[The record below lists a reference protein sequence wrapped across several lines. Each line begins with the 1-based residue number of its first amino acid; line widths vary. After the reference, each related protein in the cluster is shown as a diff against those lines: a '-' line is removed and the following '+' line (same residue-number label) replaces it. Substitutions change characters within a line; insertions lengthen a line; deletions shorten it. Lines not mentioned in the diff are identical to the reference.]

1 MILYPPFNP
10 PGSSSNIL
18 FSTHQDPGVWE
29 GGLVARAARDALLTK
44 YSLLPLLYTLFFVHS
59 TVGETVVR
67 PLWHEFPQDSKT
79 RDIDTQVRSWS
90 CLVPFFLLSSFG
102 EVPSLS
108 PQSWSRVLRNGR
120 TTLKKRN
127 ILNVAIIRLAYLPDS
142 ETWYDFY
149 TGQKVTGGEVRNF

>member
-1 MILYPPFNP
+1 M
-10 PGSSSNIL
+10 
-18 FSTHQDPGVWE
+18 
-29 GGLVARAARDALLTK
+29 VARAARDALLTK

-59 TVGETVVR
+59 TARETVVR
-67 PLWHEFPQDSKT
+67 PLWHEFPTDSKT

-90 CLVPFFLLSSFG
+90 CLIPFFLLSSFG

-127 ILNVAIIRLAYLPDS
+127 ILNHHQVSLSSEFSDMVRLLHRTTSDRRR
-142 ETWYDFY
+142 
-149 TGQKVTGGEVRNF
+149 GEKILMIFVIHEQ

>member
-1 MILYPPFNP
+1 M
-10 PGSSSNIL
+10 
-18 FSTHQDPGVWE
+18 
-29 GGLVARAARDALLTK
+29 VARVARDALLTK

-59 TVGETVVR
+59 TAGETVVR
-67 PLWHEFPQDSKT
+67 PLWHEFPTDSKT

-90 CLVPFFLLSSFG
+90 CLIPFFLLSSFG

-127 ILNVAIIRLAYLPDS
+127 ILNHCHHQVSLPSEFSDMVRLLHRTKSDRRR
-142 ETWYDFY
+142 
-149 TGQKVTGGEVRNF
+149 GEQIMMIFVIHEQ

>member
-1 MILYPPFNP
+1 MLSIRSVAITTISMPLNRCLILFYLLNQISRIMIHLNDQDPD
-10 PGSSSNIL
+10 STNIL
-18 FSTHQDPGVWE
+18 FSTHQDPGLWE

-59 TVGETVVR
+59 TAGETVVR
-67 PLWHEFPQDSKT
+67 PLWHEFPTDSKT

-90 CLVPFFLLSSFG
+90 CLIPFSLFSSFG

-120 TTLKKRN
+120 TTL
-127 ILNVAIIRLAYLPDS
+127 
-142 ETWYDFY
+142 E
-149 TGQKVTGGEVRNF
+149 